1 MARLAEIDA
10 LAAESAL
17 EIFGAFYPEPSDGAP
32 EGCATLVLL
41 GPREPG
47 FWPHIAA
54 QPEFRDGAPDP
65 LDRWSARVIGALAEE
80 IGATALFPFTGPP
93 WLPFYDWALR
103 SGWAWAAPV
112 RLLVHAKAGLMA
124 SWRGA
129 LALGGQLEL
138 PLPPACPCERCAEKP
153 CLGACPVGALG
164 AEGYDV
170 PACHAFLDRAQG
182 AACLEG
188 GCRVRRACPVSES
201 YGRMP
206 EQSAFHMAAFHR

>member
-1 MARLAEIDA
+1 MPGLAEIDA
-10 LAAESAL
+10 LAARSAL
-17 EIFGAFYPEPSDGAP
+17 EVFGAFHPSPGDGTP

-47 FWPHIAA
+47 FWPHVSA

-65 LDRWSARVIGALAEE
+65 LDRWSTRAIGVLAEE
-80 IGATALFPFTGPP
+80 TGATPLFPFTGPP

-103 SGWAWAAPV
+103 SGHAWASPV
-112 RLLVHAKAGLMA
+112 GLLVHAKAGLMA

-129 LALGGQLEL
+129 LALDEWLEL
-138 PLPPACPCERCAEKP
+138 PAAPACPCDTCAGKP

-164 AEGYDV
+164 AKGYDV
-170 PACHAFLDRAQG
+170 PACHAFLDLAEG
-182 AACLEG
+182 AACLNG
-188 GCRVRRACPVSES
+188 GCRVRCACPVSKS